1 MARGRAK
8 GLDDGFFSA
17 GDDDDDDDENQDR
30 LAGLAADGFANGLLL
45 DDGDG

>member
-17 GDDDDDDDENQDR
+17 GDDDEYENQDR